1 LSSRFSSA
9 DLEENV
15 TGVIESGQVGGAP
28 VETWDD
34 PIEASFCHLVTGV
47 VQGKRIFFVARIY
60 RYKCQYY
67 FFGEISTNFDLKN
80 MISTY
85 TKSFS

>member
-1 LSSRFSSA
+1 MSSRFSSA

-47 VQGKRIFFVARIY
+47 VKGKRIFLSPEFIHISVSIIFLAKFR
-60 RYKCQYY
+60 Q
-67 FFGEISTNFDLKN
+67 IST
-80 MISTY
+80 
-85 TKSFS
+85 

>member
-9 DLEENV
+9 DLEEIV
-15 TGVIESGQVGGAP
+15 TGVVIVSGQVGGAP

-47 VQGKRIFFVARIY
+47 VKGQENFFVARIY
-60 RYKCQYY
+60 PCKCQYL
-67 FFGEISTNFDLKN
+67 FLAKFRQTST
-80 MISTY
+80 
-85 TKSFS
+85 